1 MGDKVRWILA
11 LLFLVLVLIGIRKVE
26 SIVTQGEVKTGQAD
40 VVIDA
45 GHGGKDPGKV
55 GVNDALEK
63 DINLQ
68 IAKKLQE
75 ELESRG
81 ISVLMTREEDKGLY
95 DEDADNKQVQD
106 LKRRVELINETAP
119 ALAVSIHQNSYPDP
133 AIKGAQVFYYTSS
146 VEGKQL
152 AKRLQER
159 LVKGL
164 DPQNHRQAK
173 ANDSYYLLKKTACP
187 IVIVECGF
195 LSNPQEETLLTD
207 SVYQERV
214 AWNIFMGIM
223 QELKMKKE

>member
-1 MGDKVRWILA
+1 MV
-11 LLFLVLVLIGIRKVE
+11 
-26 SIVTQGEVKTGQAD
+26 
-40 VVIDA
+40 DA
-45 GHGGKDPGKV
+45 GHGGDDPGKI
-55 GVNDALEK
+55 GTAGTLEK
-63 DINLQ
+63 EINLA
-68 IAKKLQE
+68 IAKRVEALLKQAD
-75 ELESRG
+75 
-81 ISVLMTREEDKGLY
+81 VADVMTRTDGNGLY
-95 DEDADNKQVQD
+95 DENASGKKVQD
-106 LKRRVELINETAP
+106 MKRRVSMMEEAK
-119 ALAVSIHQNSYPDP
+119 ADLAVSIHQNSYPDP

-195 LSNPQEETLLTD
+195 LSNPQEEALLTD

-223 QELKMKKE
+223 QELKTKKA